1 MSRPPTP
8 FLPEQPEAEA
18 SEATRAIYAQIRRL
32 SGVPMV
38 ALIFRHLATLPGGMD
53 WAWAVIGPPLAQGQL
68 QERAWAMAEA
78 LDLAPERPVRAEALH
93 ELGIDEAALREMARL
108 SLAYARANPV
118 NLLALRL
125 IALRLRGED
134 ALSPSPARL
143 TESSGLADSS
153 GPPSTSSP
161 LAPGSATS
169 VWQPPAPVG
178 PLLPMIDL
186 HSAPPELMA
195 LLQGLSQR
203 GQVPEQA
210 FVPSYYRQLASRPPL
225 LTLASRL
232 VPPAFGRIDAAAA
245 RLREQA
251 SAHAAE
257 LAAIG
262 PAHPPCPEGLRQ
274 PMLAAV
280 DVFTERIPEMIAV
293 VALLRKAL
301 NLQDLED

>member
-1 MSRPPTP
+1 MESIAAGA
-8 FLPEQPEAEA
+8 AEDEGEVI
-18 SEATRAIYAQIRRL
+18 EATGSRVKAILVGSIGNLIEWYDVYAYSAFALYFAPAFFPAADPVAQQLSAAAVFAAAFVVRPLGGLLFGWVADRHGRRISL
-32 SGVPMV
+32 LVSVLLMCFGSL
-38 ALIFRHLATLPGGMD
+38 LIAVSPTHESIG
-53 WAWAVIGPPLAQGQL
+53 AWAAVVL
-68 QERAWAMAEA
+68 
-78 LDLAPERPVRAEALH
+78 VT
-93 ELGIDEAALREMARL
+93 AR
-108 SLAYARANPV
+108 
-118 NLLALRL
+118 
-125 IALRLRGED
+125 
-134 ALSPSPARL
+134 
-143 TESSGLADSS
+143 
-153 GPPSTSSP
+153 
-161 LAPGSATS
+161 
-169 VWQPPAPVG
+169 
-178 PLLPMIDL
+178 
-186 HSAPPELMA
+186 

-232 VPPAFGRIDAAAA
+232 VPPAFGRIDAAAT

-262 PAHPPCPEGLRQ
+262 PAPLPCPEGLRQ